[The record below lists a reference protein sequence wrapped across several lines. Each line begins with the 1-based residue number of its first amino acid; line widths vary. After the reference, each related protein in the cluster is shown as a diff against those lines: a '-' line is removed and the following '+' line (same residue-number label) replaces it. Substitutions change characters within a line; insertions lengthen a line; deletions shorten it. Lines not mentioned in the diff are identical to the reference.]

1 MSGGTVVIKFE
12 DMVNI
17 CKGSAVAEEGSKPKH
32 EMMAMAPGYVVSK
45 AVGADKVQLEVPKKT
60 IDLWSNRIQT
70 VIDNALAHRKGES
83 PATLEIVYV

>member
-17 CKGSAVAEEGSKPKH
+17 CKVSAGVEEGSKPKH
-32 EMMAMAPGYVVSK
+32 EMMAMAPSYVVAK
-45 AVGADKVQLEVPKKT
+45 AVGMDTVELHVPKRP
-60 IDLWSNRIQT
+60 IDLWSDRVRN

-83 PATLEIVYV
+83 PATLKIVMI